1 MSWKERG
8 RSGPTAPVRAGVAEV
23 GPFRLTRHIHFVAI
37 GGIGMSGIA
46 EVLLHLGFEVSGS
59 DQSESANTQRLQQL
73 GARVHIGHDASHLGE
88 CDVVVYSSAVPP
100 TNPELVAARERQI
113 PIVRRAEML
122 AELMRLKHGIA
133 VAGSHGKTT
142 TTSLVA
148 TVLTGAGLDPTVIV
162 GGKLA
167 ALGGTAILGQGQ
179 YLVAEADESD
189 GTFLRL
195 SPTIAI
201 VTNVDREHLDHY
213 KDMDAVRQAFVDF
226 MDRVPFYGHV
236 FACIDDPELA
246 RLLPRLRW
254 PARTY
259 GTHPDADLRIAVE
272 GTDATGTRVH
282 CWHHGEDLGS
292 FHLPLFGAHNAL
304 NSGAAVSCG
313 LELGL
318 PFGDI
323 AGALE
328 GFQGVGR
335 RLEIK
340 GEVGGVLVVDDYGH
354 HPTELDV
361 VLQALRANFPDRRL
375 VVLFQP
381 HRYTRTRD
389 HHAEFADVLARA
401 DLVGILPVYAASE
414 EPVVGVSSDLITGRL
429 RDAHGVKVRSLNDIE
444 DACDWAAAE
453 ARAGDLWLTQGAGDI
468 ARLAEPLLARLSGRD
483 AEGTAS

>member
-1 MSWKERG
+1 MSWSERG
-8 RSGPTAPVRAGVAEV
+8 RSGPTTPVSMPSGEV

-59 DQSESANTQRLQQL
+59 DQIESANTRRLREL
-73 GARVHIGHDASHLGE
+73 GAKVAIGHAAENVGD
-88 CDVVVYSSAVPP
+88 CDVVVYSSAVPL
-100 TNPELVAARERQI
+100 TNPELVEARAREI

-122 AELMRLKHGIA
+122 AELMHLKHGIA
-133 VAGSHGKTT
+133 VGGSHGKTT

-148 TVLTGAGLDPTVIV
+148 TVLTGGGLDPTVIV

-189 GTFLRL
+189 GTFLQY

-236 FACIDDPELA
+236 FACLDDPELA

-259 GTHPDADLRIAVE
+259 GTHPDAELRIAVE
-272 GTDATGTRVH
+272 DTDETGTLVR
-282 CWHHGEDLGS
+282 CWHRGQELGAYR
-292 FHLPLFGAHNAL
+292 LPLFGAHNAL
-304 NSGAAVSCG
+304 NSGAATICG

-318 PFGDI
+318 SFEQVSR
-323 AGALE
+323 ALE

-340 GEVGGVLVVDDYGH
+340 GEVNGILVVDDYGH

-361 VLQALRANFPDRRL
+361 VLKALRGNFPDRRL

-381 HRYTRTRD
+381 HRFTRTRD
-389 HHAEFADVLARA
+389 HHSEFADVLSQA
-401 DLVGILPVYAASE
+401 DLVGILPIYAASE
-414 EPVVGVSSDLITGRL
+414 QPVVGVTSDLITSRL
-429 RDAHGVKVRSLNDIE
+429 RDVHGVTVRSVVDVD
-444 DACDWAAAE
+444 DACAWAADV

-468 ARLAEPLLARLSGRD
+468 ARLAEPLLASLGEM
-483 AEGTAS
+483 A

>member
-8 RSGPTAPVRAGVAEV
+8 RSGSVTPVREGVAEV

-59 DQSESANTQRLQQL
+59 DQAESANTIRLREL
-73 GARVHIGHDASHLGE
+73 GARVYVGHDAAHLGD
-88 CDVVVYSSAVPP
+88 CDVVVFSSAVPA
-100 TNPELVAARERQI
+100 TNPELVAARERQV
-113 PIVRRAEML
+113 PVVRRAEML

-133 VAGSHGKTT
+133 VGGSHGKTT

-236 FACIDDPELA
+236 FACLDDPELS

-259 GTHPDADLRIAVE
+259 GTHADADLRIAVE
-272 GTDATGTRVH
+272 GTDATGTLVR
-282 CWHHGEDLGS
+282 CWYHGRELGS
-292 FHLPLFGAHNAL
+292 YRLPLYGAHNAL

-313 LELGL
+313 LELGV
-318 PFGDI
+318 PFDQI
-323 AGALE
+323 ARALE

-340 GEVGGVLVVDDYGH
+340 GEVGGVLIVDDYGH
-354 HPTELDV
+354 HPTELGV
-361 VLQALRANFPDRRL
+361 VLDALRANFPDRRL

-389 HHAEFADVLARA
+389 HHSEFADVLARA
-401 DLVGILPVYAASE
+401 DVVGILPIYPASE
-414 EPVVGVSSDLITGRL
+414 DPIVGVTSDLIVGRL
-429 RDAHGVKVRSLNDIE
+429 RDVHGVRVRSVVDVE
-444 DACDWAAAE
+444 DACEWAAE
-453 ARAGDLWLTQGAGDI
+453 VARSGDLWVTQGAGDI
-468 ARLAEPLLARLSGRD
+468 ARLAEPLLARLETSCS
-483 AEGTAS
+483 EGD